1 MKKLLKAL
9 ILELIEEGTSDAEI
23 IKLLLAIL

>member
-9 ILELIEEGTSDAEI
+9 ILELIEEGISDAEI
-23 IKLLLAIL
+23 LKLLLAIL